1 MSQYTRRTVAAH
13 TPLAEEQLMTAMTVH
28 LQHREEVAD
37 RTIAFRFDKPA
48 GFSFKPGQAID
59 LILPDPASP
68 GAEGM
73 RHAFSIVSGPHEGE
87 LVVTTRMRGSAF
99 KNALARLPIGG
110 SAEIEGPF
118 GSLTLHKK
126 LDRPAVL
133 IAGGIGITPFISMLR
148 HARNSAVQQQL
159 VLLYSNRRPEDS
171 AYLTELQRLE
181 GETRYFRLIATM
193 TGMAESRLPWA
204 GETGKI
210 DETLLRR
217 IATELANP
225 IYYVAGPPAMVGA
238 LRDTLE
244 RASVDADDI
253 RSEDFYGY

>member
-1 MSQYTRRTVAAH
+1 
-13 TPLAEEQLMTAMTVH
+13 MTSMTVH
-28 LQHREEVAD
+28 LQRREEVAHG
-37 RTIAFRFDKPA
+37 TISFHFDKPA
-48 GFSFKPGQAID
+48 GFIFKPGQAID
-59 LILPDPASP
+59 LILPDAASP
-68 GAEGM
+68 DAEGM
-73 RHAFSIVSGPHEGE
+73 RHAFSIVSAPHENE
-87 LVVTTRMRGSAF
+87 LVVTTRMRDSAY
-99 KNALARLPIGG
+99 KKALAQLPAGG
-110 SAEIEGPF
+110 SAAIEGPF
-118 GSLTLHKK
+118 GSLVLHKK

-148 HARNSAVQQQL
+148 HAANSAVQQQL

-181 GETRYFRLIATM
+181 GEFRHFRLIATM

-204 GETGKI
+204 GETGQI
-210 DETLLRR
+210 DDARLKR

-238 LRDTLE
+238 LRDALE
-244 RASVDADDI
+244 RAGVEADDI